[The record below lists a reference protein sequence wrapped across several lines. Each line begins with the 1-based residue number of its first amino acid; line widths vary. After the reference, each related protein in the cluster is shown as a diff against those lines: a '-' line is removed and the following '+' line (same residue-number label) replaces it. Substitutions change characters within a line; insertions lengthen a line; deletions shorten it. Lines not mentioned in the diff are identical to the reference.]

1 MSKRN
6 TMPDYDPVPSQRGGA
21 SRPPKK
27 KKKKGSG
34 LFGRIVRR
42 FFLVLFT
49 VIALILVA
57 ACLAANLI
65 FNGPSPAARDI
76 LTMTLLEPSGTKWI
90 PGLFMDAQTLDS
102 IRTRDDSNLKDEFS
116 NTSEIVINK
125 DAAISAGTDEW
136 ANSPDGIRFES
147 HSGDTYNAH
156 IMIVRDPSK
165 VYLGTS
171 TENFSTSI
179 PGTRIDDQIETDGTI
194 AGVNAGAFFDNGT
207 SDPSVGSVPE
217 GLVYSKGVCKWTT
230 GSPPNGI
237 KGFAGFN
244 KDNILVVAQDNL
256 SKAQAEELNIR
267 DGCCFGPV
275 LIMNGEINQE
285 AYNSNSGWNPR
296 TAIGQRKDGAVVFV
310 CIDGR
315 QAGSAGG
322 TYKDVIDIMIEYGV
336 VNACNMD
343 GGSSSIMVY
352 RDTYGLFGEAG
363 TVQVINS
370 YSLLQERPRK
380 MPTFWMVAP

>member
-6 TMPDYDPVPSQRGGA
+6 TMPDYDPVPSQQGGA

-125 DAAISAGTDEW
+125 DTAISAGTDEW

-179 PGTRIDDQIETDGTI
+179 PGTRIDDQIETDGAI

>member
-76 LTMTLLEPSGTKWI
+76 LSMTLLEPSGTKWI

-102 IRTRDDSNLKDEFS
+102 IRARDDSNLKDEFS
-116 NTSEIVINK
+116 NASEIVINK
-125 DAAISAGTDEW
+125 DTAISAGVDEW
-136 ANSPDGIRFES
+136 ANYPDGIRFES

-179 PGTRIDDQIETDGTI
+179 PGTRIDDQIETDGAT

-207 SDPSVGSVPE
+207 SDPAVGSVPE

-296 TAIGQRKDGAVVFV
+296 TAVGQRKDGAVVFV

>member
-90 PGLFMDAQTLDS
+90 PGLFMDAQTLNS

-179 PGTRIDDQIETDGTI
+179 PGTRIDDQIETDGAI

>member
-21 SRPPKK
+21 SRPPKT

-57 ACLAANLI
+57 ACLAMNLI

-76 LTMTLLEPSGTKWI
+76 LTMSLLEPSGTKWI
-90 PGLFMDAQTLDS
+90 PGLFMDAETLDS
-102 IRTRDDSNLKDEFS
+102 IRAREKSNLTDEFS

-125 DAAISAGTDEW
+125 DTAISAGTDEW
-136 ANSPDGIRFES
+136 ANYPDGVRFES

-165 VYLGTS
+165 VYLATS
-171 TENFSTSI
+171 TENFSPSI
-179 PGTRIDDQIETDGTI
+179 PGTRIDDQIETEGAI
-194 AGVNAGAFFDNGT
+194 AGVNAGAFFDNAT
-207 SDPSVGSVPE
+207 SAPEVGATPE
-217 GLVYSKGVCKWTT
+217 GLVFSKGVCKWTA
-230 GSPPNGI
+230 GSPPND

-244 KDNILVVAQDNL
+244 KDDILVVAKENL
-256 SKAQAEELNIR
+256 TKAQAEELNIR

-285 AYNSNSGWNPR
+285 AYNSNSGWQPR
-296 TAIGQRKDGAVVFV
+296 TAIGQRKDGAVIFV

-315 QAGSAGG
+315 QAGSPGG
-322 TYKDVIDIMIEYGV
+322 THKDVIDIMIEYGV

-343 GGSSSIMVY
+343 GGSSTIMVY

>member
-102 IRTRDDSNLKDEFS
+102 IRTRDDSNLKNEFS

-179 PGTRIDDQIETDGTI
+179 PGTRIDDQIETDGAI

>member
-21 SRPPKK
+21 SKPPKK

-57 ACLAANLI
+57 ACLALNLI
-65 FNGPSPAARDI
+65 FNGPSPAARDV
-76 LTMTLLEPSGTKWI
+76 LTMSLLEPSGTKWI
-90 PGLFMDAQTLDS
+90 PGLFMDAETLDS
-102 IRTRDDSNLKDEFS
+102 IRTREDSNLTDEFS

-125 DAAISAGTDEW
+125 DAAISTGTDEW

-179 PGTRIDDQIETDGTI
+179 PGTRIDDQIETDGAI

-217 GLVYSKGVCKWTT
+217 GLVYSKGACKWTT

-296 TAIGQRKDGAVVFV
+296 TAVGQRKDGAVVFV

-315 QAGSAGG
+315 QAGSMGG